1 MGGNMQIRKITLILI
16 LFFGVFVLGSSMGF
30 CADVAKIG
38 TINFQKIFESSTAGK
53 TAKEEITREGQRM
66 EAELKKEGDEIKSIQ
81 EMLERDAGVLSK
93 EARDEK
99 KWQLSRKLEDAKA
112 LKRKYDRQIQEFQM
126 EHVNQIKKDVF
137 DIIQEYGKKEGYLL
151 ILETIGVIYAPDSLD
166 VTDQIIKIYNTQ
178 YDKKGKK

>member
-1 MGGNMQIRKITLILI
+1 MRIRMFITMFILA
-16 LFFGVFVLGSSMGF
+16 FGLFVLENSSGY

-38 TINFQKIFESSTAGK
+38 TINFQKILESSSAGK
-53 TAKEEITREGQRM
+53 AAKEEITQEGQRM
-66 EAELKKEGDEIKSIQ
+66 EGELKKEGDEIKAIQ
-81 EMLERDAGVLSK
+81 EMLERDTGVMSK

-126 EHVNQIKKDVF
+126 EHVNQIKKEVF

-151 ILETIGVIYAPDSLD
+151 ILETIAVVYAPDSLD
-166 VTDQIIKIYNTQ
+166 VTDQIIRIYNAQ
-178 YDKKGKK
+178 YGKKSKK